1 MRDASLV
8 ENMRVKRSFTEP
20 FSTGFWSGSTEL
32 GGCGCPFW
40 APNFGDFDDES
51 ADLPDL
57 TEDGCDEVLAS
68 VELAMLS
75 EAARWSESLGCGWWA
90 SAWEGRGLRCGAMQC
105 DAVRAADQGS
115 SLVQGRSLGERCK

>member
-32 GGCGCPFW
+32 GGRGCPFW
-40 APNFGDFDDES
+40 VAKLGDFDDES

-75 EAARWSESLGCGWWA
+75 EAARWSEPLGCGWWTL
-90 SAWEGRGLRCGAMQC
+90 AWDGERFAVRC
-105 DAVRAADQGS
+105 DAVRAVDQGS
-115 SLVQGRSLGERCK
+115 SLVQGRSLVERCK